1 MTNKELVRRVKLL
14 SSIFTNSTKQLTATL
29 LGFETFTIVEKERI
43 LRELDTYL
51 KTLTDKSNSWY
62 ETNLKSAY
70 KDGAHDVMDYLKN
83 LGVQNIIYTKDDYD
97 IMSQL
102 IDSSQRFTQEAI
114 SGVKRSSSKVLDE
127 FTIKRLQQMISDDVK
142 DSVSLRQLKGELLEY
157 LQKKGVTIKDS
168 TGRRWQLDK
177 YAEMMARTDMM
188 NSYNQGVANQILHR
202 KGDLAYITSY
212 AGCKCDV
219 CLKWEGQVVSISGTD
234 PKYPKLDDAYADG
247 VFHPNC
253 KHRLRPYLEEF
264 TEKKEKNDLFGDIYE
279 TQMKGLESEGY
290 NRKYMESI

>member
-177 YAEMMARTDMM
+177 YGA
-188 NSYNQGVANQILHR
+188 V
-202 KGDLAYITSY
+202 
-212 AGCKCDV
+212 
-219 CLKWEGQVVSISGTD
+219 
-234 PKYPKLDDAYADG
+234 PKLT
-247 VFHPNC
+247 FN
-253 KHRLRPYLEEF
+253 
-264 TEKKEKNDLFGDIYE
+264 FG
-279 TQMKGLESEGY
+279 TAP
-290 NRKYMESI
+290 

>member
-62 ETNLKSAY
+62 ETNLRSAY

-114 SGVKRSSSKVLDE
+114 SGIKRSTSRVLMSLPLG
-127 FTIKRLQQMISDDVK
+127 LQQIISDDK

-202 KGDLAYITSY
+202 G
-212 AGCKCDV
+212 
-219 CLKWEGQVVSISGTD
+219 SGFGIHN
-234 PKYPKLDDAYADG
+234 KL
-247 VFHPNC
+247 C
-253 KHRLRPYLEEF
+253 RL
-264 TEKKEKNDLFGDIYE
+264 
-279 TQMKGLESEGY
+279 
-290 NRKYMESI
+290 